1 MQLGLMSRPVA
12 ITLET
17 PMKKQSLWL
26 TLALS
31 ILALAT
37 MMAYAPLNKGAGAAT
52 AMADPA
58 HNSRNSLDWAGTYA
72 GALPCADCPGIQARL
87 RLNRDESY
95 ELSIQYLERDKAPS
109 QVRGRFAWQASGNAI
124 TLDAQGGGRQVLV
137 GEGRVALFDA
147 GATAAW
153 PQAAQRQ
160 LTRLNPLAATELP
173 RALEA
178 HRWTLVWAADA
189 QGQPVAGLPAA
200 TAREINFNFGAGRF
214 NIDGGCNRMMGGFQ
228 IDAEGTLSFGRMAST
243 MIGCEPAAMKVDAAL
258 AELLAQPQRSEVLA
272 GAATTLRL
280 TSPANATLFFTGQM
294 TPEARYGQPTRVFI
308 EVGATTVVCKNSL
321 GARAECLQVRERR
334 FDEQGLVVGMPGAW
348 LPFAETIEGYTHEPG
363 VRNVLRLKRFD
374 RATAGGGATFV
385 YVLDMVVESE
395 TVKP

>member
-1 MQLGLMSRPVA
+1 MQRQP
-12 ITLET
+12 
-17 PMKKQSLWL
+17 LWL

-31 ILALAT
+31 TLALAT
-37 MMAYAPLNKGAGAAT
+37 TTACAPLNDGIGAAT

-58 HNSRNSLDWAGTYA
+58 HNSRKSLDWAGTYA
-72 GALPCADCPGIQARL
+72 GTLPCADCPGIQARL
-87 RLNRDESY
+87 RLNRDETY
-95 ELSIQYLERDKAPS
+95 ELSLRYLDRGTAPS
-109 QVRGRFAWQASGNAI
+109 QVRGRFTWQANGNAI

-137 GEGRVALFDA
+137 GEGRLALFDA

-173 RALEA
+173 RTLEA

-189 QGQPVAGLPAA
+189 QGQPIAGLPAA
-200 TAREINFNFGAGRF
+200 TAREIHFNFGAGRF
-214 NIDGGCNRMMGGFQ
+214 NIDGGCNRMTSGYQ
-228 IDAEGTLSFGRMAST
+228 IDAEGTISLGRMAST
-243 MIGCEPAAMKVDAAL
+243 MIACEPAAMKVDAAL
-258 AELLAQPQRSEVLA
+258 ADLLAQPLKSEILT

-294 TPEARYGQPTRVFI
+294 TPEARYGQPTRVFL
-308 EVGATTVVCKNSL
+308 EVGATTVVCKNAL
-321 GARAECLQVRERR
+321 GASAECLQVRERR
-334 FDEQGLVVGMPGAW
+334 FDEQGLAVGVPGAW
-348 LPFAETIEGYTHEPG
+348 QPFAESIEGYTHQPG

-374 RATAGGGATFV
+374 RATVGRGASFL
-385 YVLDMVVESE
+385 YVLDLVVESE